1 MMPRLSVFTPIYLSI
16 ILPETQKLARPIDR
30 KVAVVSFTKTLAD
43 SEAFSVRYQKGW
55 GFTCE
60 ALLKLLEV
68 PPVPVAA
75 DDAVIPDADVD
86 DLSFGVGFTPLNT
99 CKKPIRDPWPEITD
113 VKAWVGQYL
122 KEADGRH
129 GGKVRETSIHVFIML
144 WTLTSLTK
152 QISGFVQERLSPQ
165 VREVLLS
172 YMK

>member
-1 MMPRLSVFTPIYLSI
+1 V
-16 ILPETQKLARPIDR
+16 DR
-30 KVAVVSFTKTLAD
+30 KTAVLSFTKTLAD
-43 SEAFSVRYQKGW
+43 SQAFAERYKKGW

-68 PPVPVAA
+68 PPVLVAA
-75 DDAVIPDADVD
+75 DDTIIPDADID

-99 CKKPIRDPWPEITD
+99 CKKPIKDPWPEITD

-122 KEADGRH
+122 KEADSRH
-129 GGKVRETSIHVFIML
+129 GGKVRSFSHENFHNNL
-144 WTLTSLTK
+144 TLTSSSK

-165 VREVLLS
+165 AREVLLS